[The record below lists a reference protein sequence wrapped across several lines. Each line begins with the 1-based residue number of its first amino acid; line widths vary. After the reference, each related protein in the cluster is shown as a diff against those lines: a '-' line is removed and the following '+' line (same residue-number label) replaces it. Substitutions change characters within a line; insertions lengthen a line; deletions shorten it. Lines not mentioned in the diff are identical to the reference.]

1 MPYNPSSPLN
11 VADIDSLRK
20 YVELEF
26 RAIAAEL
33 AQMSAVDLRQV
44 GQEPK
49 KPRAGMIASAD
60 GVGWNPGAGA
70 GAYEFKGGV
79 WVKL

>member
-11 VADIDSLRK
+11 VTDIDGLRK

-44 GQEPK
+44 GQAPK

>member
-1 MPYNPSSPLN
+1 MPYSPRLSPN
-11 VADIDSLRK
+11 IETLEQLRLE
-20 YVELEF
+20 VERELK
-26 RAIAAEL
+26 AIASE
-33 AQMSAVDLRQV
+33 MSETIALELRQT
-44 GQEPK
+44 GIAPLR
-49 KPRAGMIASAD
+49 PRAGMIASAD

>member
-1 MPYNPSSPLN
+1 MTYNPSSPLN
-11 VADIDSLRK
+11 VVDIESLRQ
-20 YVELEF
+20 YLDRELK
-26 RAIAAEL
+26 AIAKEMAETNAL
-33 AQMSAVDLRQV
+33 DLRQV
-44 GQEPK
+44 GQAPK

-70 GAYEFKGGV
+70 GAYEFKGGI

>member
-1 MPYNPSSPLN
+1 MSYNPSSPLN
-11 VADIDSLRK
+11 VTDIDGLRK

-44 GQEPK
+44 GQAPK